1 MPDDTYEEAL
11 ERDARDLVS
20 AAEASE
26 LVPVYFR
33 DAEVASV
40 LDQLDRNRSVLLVGP
55 AGVGKTAVI
64 HGVAQAMATRAV
76 GDLFE
81 ISTALLLAGT
91 RYIGEWQT
99 KVTRIAAA
107 AAEVGAVL
115 YVTDVWNLPQ
125 VGRTSTNENNMLDA
139 LRPFLES
146 GRLVIAGE
154 ATPETLRVMQRV
166 SGFLRLFHPIDIAPL
181 APEKVDHA
189 IDLAAGRGGAR
200 IDAASRTCLVKLTT
214 RFLAARPQPGPALSL
229 LAQVLDYQE
238 QKRGIGEHEP
248 VSPSFVERVFSI
260 MTGLPPFVVSREV
273 TMSASDVRA
282 WFAERIV
289 GQSDA
294 ISAVVEMIALFK
306 AGLHDP
312 AKPIGTFLFVGPTG
326 VGKTELARALATFI
340 FGSPQRLLR
349 FDLSEFKDFSSFE
362 LLLGSLSDSTKPA
375 RLLDPVRVHPFQVVL
390 FDELEK
396 GHPNVWDLLLP
407 LLDEGRLTAPGGET
421 VDFRSTVIIATS
433 NIGAAEAQRP
443 ERSLG
448 FGSGPSSPEAQGRD
462 RRMRGA
468 LEDAFRPEFLNR
480 FQHIILFHALSKE
493 QMRLVARQEMARVL
507 QREGISGRNLVVDV
521 DDEAIDL
528 VIEQGIDTRFG
539 ARALKREI
547 QRRLVLPLAMTLM
560 EREVLPDSILKVTV
574 KDGELRVRVLETEKS
589 TAHRREQEPLR
600 TPEGRTLTR
609 ADILEQIRI
618 IAERTEAVAK
628 HVGEPELLAQRERLS
643 DVRNRPSFWKNIA
656 EADRVQSEL
665 DHVSATVDRIG
676 RLREHIAEAREALA
690 KAGARAKLEEV
701 AHRVRSLAEASLE
714 AERELCRMGWEG
726 SWDALLEIRPLGAAG
741 RDARDMLVEV
751 YTGWA
756 QYKRHAI
763 DWLREPREDDE
774 PAMLAI
780 KGLYAFG
787 MLRGE
792 SGLHRLRLPPPD
804 GGQGGPGKVVV
815 AAVRAAAWTDQRS
828 APVIARQ
835 RPLKAVGQ
843 YGGKIRSRVECEI
856 TPLVPGG
863 PTLLVL
869 QNGRTLAE
877 ISELAAEVSL
887 SWSYARPAP
896 DEVVRRYDR
905 SPPLVKDALAG
916 VSSGRPDAL
925 APKAFDAILKSRVDA
940 SPPASQTSTASGP

>member
-1 MPDDTYEEAL
+1 MSDDTYEEAL

-20 AAEASE
+20 AARASE
-26 LVPVYFR
+26 LSPVYFR
-33 DAEVASV
+33 DAEIAAVI
-40 LDQLDRNRSVLLVGP
+40 DQLERDRSVLLVGP
-55 AGVGKTAVI
+55 AGVGKTAVL
-64 HGVAQAMATRAV
+64 HGVAKAMAERDA
-76 GDLFE
+76 GDLYE

-99 KVTRIAAA
+99 KVTRVANAAS
-107 AAEVGAVL
+107 ELGAVL

-125 VGRTSTNENNMLDA
+125 VGRTSTNDNNMLDA

-146 GRLVIAGE
+146 GRLILAAE
-154 ATPETLRVMQRV
+154 ATPEALRSMQRV
-166 SGFLRLFHPIDIAPL
+166 PGFMRLFHPIEIHPL
-181 APEKVDHA
+181 PPDKVDA
-189 IDLAAGRGGAR
+189 ALELAAERTGAR
-200 IDAASRTCLVKLTT
+200 IDASSRACLVKLTT

-238 QKRGIGEHEP
+238 QKRGIGELEP
-248 VSPSFVERVFSI
+248 ISPPFVERVFSI
-260 MTGLPPFVVSREV
+260 TTGLPPFVVSREV

-312 AKPIGTFLFVGPTG
+312 SKPVGTFLFVGPTG

-349 FDLSEFKDFSSFE
+349 FDLSEFKDYSSFE
-362 LLLGSLSDSTKPA
+362 LLLGSASDSAKPA
-375 RLLDPVRVHPFQVVL
+375 RLLDPVRAHPFQVVL

-396 GHPNVWDLLLP
+396 AHPNVWDLLLP
-407 LLDEGRLTAPGGET
+407 LLDEGRLTAPGGDT

-433 NIGAAEAQRP
+433 NVGAAEAQRP
-443 ERSLG
+443 ERALG
-448 FGSGPSSPEAQGRD
+448 FGGAGGPQKSEGEGRSL
-462 RRMRGA
+462 RMKGA
-468 LEDAFRPEFLNR
+468 LEQSFRPEFLNR

-507 QREGISGRNLVVDV
+507 MREGISGRNLVVDV

-560 EREVLPDSILKVTV
+560 EREVSPASILKVTV
-574 KDGELRVRVLETEKS
+574 KEGELRVRVLETEKS
-589 TAHRREQEPLR
+589 LEHRKELEPIR
-600 TPEGRTLTR
+600 TPEGKTLGR
-609 ADILEQIRI
+609 ADIAEQIRLA
-618 IAERTEAVAK
+618 AERTEAVALG
-628 HVGEPELLAQRERLS
+628 VGEGQLGQERDRLS
-643 DVRNRPSFWKNIA
+643 DVRNRPSFWKNVE
-656 EADRVQSEL
+656 EADRVQSDL
-665 DHVSATVDRIG
+665 DRVSATLDRLA
-676 RLREHIAEAREALA
+676 RLREQIGEAQAALG
-690 KAGARAKLEEV
+690 KAASRGKLEEV
-701 AHRVRSLAEASLE
+701 AHRVRALEEATSE
-714 AERELCRMGWEG
+714 AERELLRMGWEG
-726 SWDALLEIRPLGAAG
+726 SWDALVEVRPVGAAG

-751 YTGWA
+751 YTSWA
-756 QYKRHAI
+756 QWKRHGV

-774 PAMLAI
+774 PAMFAV

-792 SGLHRLRLPPPD
+792 GGLHRLRMPPPEGIRD
-804 GGQGGPGKVVV
+804 GQGRVVV
-815 AAVRAAAWTDQRS
+815 AVVRVGAWTGARGT
-828 APVIARQ
+828 PVMVRQ

-843 YGGKIRSRVECEI
+843 FGGKIRSRVECELG
-856 TPLVPGG
+856 PVAPGA
-863 PTLLVL
+863 PSVLVL
-869 QNGRTLAE
+869 QSGRTIAENTDLAGE
-877 ISELAAEVSL
+877 VAPSWAMTRAAPE
-887 SWSYARPAP
+887 
-896 DEVVRRYDR
+896 EVVRRYDR
-905 SPPLVKDALAG
+905 SPPLVRDALAG

-925 APKAFDAILKSRVDA
+925 SPRSFDAMLKARVDA
-940 SPPASQTSTASGP
+940 APPVSLR